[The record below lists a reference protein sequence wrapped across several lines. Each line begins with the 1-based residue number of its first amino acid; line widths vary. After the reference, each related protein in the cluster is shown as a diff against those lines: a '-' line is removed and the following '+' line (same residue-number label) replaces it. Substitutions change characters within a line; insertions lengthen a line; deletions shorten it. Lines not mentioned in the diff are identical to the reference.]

1 MERKRGTDQCKK
13 KVSEREKAKSKVGM
27 GVQKRRTKRR
37 DERVGGRWQEGSMQ
51 IAQDLTGIFLDG

>member
-1 MERKRGTDQCKK
+1 MERKCGTERCKE
-13 KVSEREKAKSKVGM
+13 KVRKREKGKVKVGIQRR
-27 GVQKRRTKRR
+27 GSKRE